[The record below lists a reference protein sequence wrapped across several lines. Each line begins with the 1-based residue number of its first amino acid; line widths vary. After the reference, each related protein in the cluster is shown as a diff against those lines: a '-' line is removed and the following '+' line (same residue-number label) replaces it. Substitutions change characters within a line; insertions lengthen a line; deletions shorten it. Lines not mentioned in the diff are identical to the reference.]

1 VLKVDGKKVEV
12 QRVIK
17 DLSQQELA
25 KKAKVSRTYISK
37 IESGKVNPSISILAK
52 IANALGCSIKDFL

>member
-12 QRVIK
+12 QRVMK

-25 KKAKVSRTYISK
+25 VKAKVSRTYISQ
-37 IESGKVNPSISILAK
+37 IESGKVNPSISILAR
-52 IANALGCSIKDFL
+52 IADALGCSIKEFF

>member
-12 QRVIK
+12 QRVLK

-25 KKAKVSRTYISK
+25 EKAKVSRTYISK